1 MPPAID
7 LTGQQFGK
15 LTAIAAIDRTRQS
28 KVIWR
33 CRCRCGALVNV
44 VSGALRSG
52 NTKSCGSVDCCPRT
66 KHGHTSRGHVSLTYT
81 SWQAMLD
88 RCHNANNSEYAR
100 YGARG
105 ISVCPRWHRFES
117 FLIDMG
123 ERQTGTSIDRFPDT
137 DGNYEPGNCRWA
149 TAQEQTINRK
159 VTKLTAVLVQE
170 IHGRHE
176 HGELNASIAE
186 RLHISPCHVSLIL
199 SGAKWRGS
207 KAGYSDS
214 REEPRR

>member
-7 LTGQQFGK
+7 LTGRQFGK
-15 LTAIAAIDRTRQS
+15 LTAMAAIGRTRQG
-28 KVIWR
+28 KILWQ
-33 CRCRCGALVNV
+33 CRCVCGVIVSV

-52 NTKSCGSVDCCPRT
+52 NTKSCGDVDCCART
-66 KHGHTSRGHVSLTYT
+66 KHGHTSRGRATPTYT

-88 RCHNANNSEYAR
+88 RCYNPNNPEYAR
-100 YGARG
+100 YGGRD
-105 ISVCPRWHRFES
+105 ISVCARWLHFES
-117 FLIDMG
+117 FLTDMG
-123 ERQTGTSIDRFPDT
+123 SRPAGTSIDRFPDT

-159 VTKLTAVLVQE
+159 VTKLTASLVQE

-176 HGELNASIAE
+176 HGESNTSIAA
-186 RLHISPCHVSLIL
+186 RLGVSSCHVSSIL

-207 KAGYSDS
+207 RAGYPDS
-214 REEPRR
+214 RKDP